1 MACARDLRKTHF
13 NLSHWSAAYPLGA
26 YGVASEQ
33 LAIDLGSTAF
43 KVIST
48 IMLVLLA
55 VLWIYLV
62 ICTVPMIASGELF
75 LAEAKEK
82 MDEKKN
88 DGEKREHQRMSESTA
103 V

>member
-1 MACARDLRKTHF
+1 M
-13 NLSHWSAAYPLGA
+13 WSAAYPLGA
-26 YGVASEQ
+26 YGVASTQ

-43 KVIST
+43 NVIST
-48 IMLVLLA
+48 IILIVLV
-55 VLWIYLV
+55 IYWLFLV

-75 LAEAKEK
+75 LSEAKEQ

-88 DGEKREHQRMSESTA
+88 DERERKGRASESTA